1 MKLSPEILTFDDL
14 TKLVDGSSKKTVV
27 ILMNVDDF
35 YNFVPGQRARS
46 TKNVQIP
53 KLCDVVEVKF
63 VRGSRM
69 MYFKCRH
76 DTDEYV
82 GVEFLKPRFSLDPFP
97 EKVRIPRGISTK
109 KKEGILRILG
119 HVDALKR
126 KFYVELF
133 VNDKSEDLVTNFYV

>member
-1 MKLSPEILTFDDL
+1 MEKNEIVPKILTLDNL

-27 ILMNVDDF
+27 ISMNVDDF

-82 GVEFLKPRFSLDPFP
+82 GVEFLISPGSVLTPSRKRCASPGEFQPR
-97 EKVRIPRGISTK
+97 K
-109 KKEGILRILG
+109 KRE
-119 HVDALKR
+119 
-126 KFYVELF
+126 FYVFWVMSML
-133 VNDKSEDLVTNFYV
+133 